1 MNSNTRWDM
10 SSCNAR
16 LGRSVR
22 TALGVAVVLVGL
34 AAAPTRGE
42 AQVQSGLARVTLIA
56 HAAPAVHLGAAGL
69 SGQPL
74 DGAAPSDDMS
84 IAVNTGYRVELRRA
98 GSPAVT
104 LLRDDRPGLVSW
116 TQIRAQLP
124 GSQAGP
130 LLLDLIVTPAL

>member
-1 MNSNTRWDM
+1 M
-10 SSCNAR
+10 SSCDAR

-22 TALGVAVVLVGL
+22 TALGVVALLVGL
-34 AAAPTRGE
+34 AAAPTQGQ
-42 AQVQSGLARVTLIA
+42 AQTQSGLGRVTLIA

-69 SGQPL
+69 SSQSL

-124 GSQAGP
+124 ASQAGP